1 MTTPHQYT
9 DATDPNIGN
18 ADQQRYAT
26 PEFSSGP
33 GGPNSDRNVDTAVQ
47 RHGDAT
53 TGHQVDPTRRGD
65 QTGDHPTDPRQ
76 VDPSAQQGTSAPTAT
91 QSATGAPAGDSLF
104 AERDLSEL
112 RSRWNDVQA
121 AFVDDPRAC
130 VQKADSLVSS
140 AVEQLTASFSQTRS
154 RLEDQWS
161 RGEEASTE
169 DLRIALKHYRDFFD
183 RILAV

>member
-1 MTTPHQYT
+1 MTTPHQYS
-9 DATDPNIGN
+9 DATDPNIGT

-33 GGPNSDRNVDTAVQ
+33 
-47 RHGDAT
+47 
-53 TGHQVDPTRRGD
+53 VDPGADRSVDPATQRQVD
-65 QTGDHPTDPRQ
+65 QTGDHRTDPRQ
-76 VDPSAQQGTSAPTAT
+76 VDPSAQQGMAAPTATSAPTAT
-91 QSATGAPAGDSLF
+91 HSSGPADAPVGDSLF
-104 AERDLSEL
+104 GERDLSEL

-140 AVEQLTASFSQTRS
+140 AVEQLTASFGQTRS

>member
-1 MTTPHQYT
+1 MTTPRQFT
-9 DATDPNIGN
+9 DPTDPNIGE
-18 ADQQRYAT
+18 QQRYAT
-26 PEFSSGP
+26 PEFSSGQADP
-33 GGPNSDRNVDTAVQ
+33 SAGRNVDPGLQ
-47 RHGDAT
+47 RQG
-53 TGHQVDPTRRGD
+53 
-65 QTGDHPTDPRQ
+65 
-76 VDPSAQQGTSAPTAT
+76 DPSVDRLGDSTAAQQVEPTAAHRT
-91 QSATGAPAGDSLF
+91 DAPAGDSLF
-104 AERDLSEL
+104 GEQDLSEL

-121 AFVDDPRAC
+121 GFVDDPRAC

-140 AVEQLTASFSQTRS
+140 AVEQLTANFSHTRS

>member
-1 MTTPHQYT
+1 MTTPRQYT
-9 DATDPNIGN
+9 EPTDPNTDT
-18 ADQQRYAT
+18 ADQQRYTA
-26 PEFSSGP
+26 PEFSSGQ
-33 GGPNSDRNVDTAVQ
+33 VDPSSG
-47 RHGDAT
+47 R
-53 TGHQVDPTRRGD
+53 QVDPTAD
-65 QTGDHPTDPRQ
+65 QLT
-76 VDPSAQQGTSAPTAT
+76 DPSAGRQTDPAPQHGTGSPTSTQTAGTDAPV
-91 QSATGAPAGDSLF
+91 GDSLF
-104 AERDLSEL
+104 GEQDLSEL

>member
-1 MTTPHQYT
+1 MTTPRQFT
-9 DATDPNIGN
+9 DPTDPNISAG
-18 ADQQRYAT
+18 DQQRYAT
-26 PEFSSGP
+26 PEFSSGEVDQTADRTVAQ
-33 GGPNSDRNVDTAVQ
+33 GTQREGDPNGDRVGDSGAA
-47 RHGDAT
+47 RH
-53 TGHQVDPTRRGD
+53 VDPTASQR
-65 QTGDHPTDPRQ
+65 TD
-76 VDPSAQQGTSAPTAT
+76 
-91 QSATGAPAGDSLF
+91 APAGDSLF
-104 AERDLSEL
+104 GERDLSEL

-121 AFVDDPRAC
+121 GFVDDPRAC

-140 AVEQLTASFSQTRS
+140 AVEQLTASFSHTRS